1 MPNDWALVTG
11 ASRGIGRAIARELAR
26 LPVHVVVHYRSA
38 HAEAEQVV
46 TAILEE
52 GGSGERLAFDVS
64 DGPATEAAMIGLI
77 ERLGAPYVVVNNA
90 GVVRDGLLVWQQP
103 EDWRTVLGTNLDGFY
118 HVTRPCLK
126 SMLSARRGRII
137 NISSTAGQVGNPG
150 QVSYSASKA
159 GLIGATLALSRE
171 VARRGLTVNA
181 VAPGYIETEMTQ
193 DLPVDTLQRTI
204 PAGRF
209 GRPEEVAPLVAF
221 LCGEE
226 AGYITGQVIGVNG
239 GLT

>member
-11 ASRGIGRAIARELAR
+11 ASRGIGRAIALELSR
-26 LPVHVVVHYRSA
+26 LPVHVVVNYRQQAEQARQTVAAIQAAGGS
-38 HAEAEQVV
+38 AEAV
-46 TAILEE
+46 
-52 GGSGERLAFDVS
+52 AFDVS
-64 DGPATEAAMIGLI
+64 DRETTEAAVIGLI
-77 ERLGAPYVVVNNA
+77 ERLGAPYIVVNNA
-90 GVVRDGLLVWQQP
+90 GVTRDGLLVWQKP
-103 EDWRTVLGTNLDGFY
+103 EDWRTVLGTNLDGFF

-137 NISSTAGQVGNPG
+137 NLSSTAGQAGNAG

-171 VARRGLTVNA
+171 VARRGITVNA
-181 VAPGYIETEMTQ
+181 VAPGFIETEMTR
-193 DLPVDTLQRTI
+193 DVPVDTLQRTI

-221 LCGEE
+221 LCREE
-226 AGYITGQVIGVNG
+226 AAYITGQIIGVNG